1 MLCTDSAPVLSTQLL
16 LAAYRKGFFPM
27 TDETG
32 QVQWYYPDPRAIFP
46 LGSLT
51 PNNRLRRFLRGS
63 GYAATMDTAFETVME
78 QCATVHGRSWISPAM
93 VAAYTGL
100 HRAGHAHSVE
110 TWLNGQLIGGIYGV
124 AIGAAFFGES
134 MFSLKPNASKAAF
147 YFLVEHLRQQGF
159 LLFDTQYINH
169 HTESLGAIEI
179 SRKNFLRT
187 LRDAVPATAS
197 F

>member
-32 QVQWYYPDPRAIFP
+32 QVQWHCPDPRAIFP

-51 PNNRLRRFLRGS
+51 PNTRLRRFLRGS

-134 MFSLKPNASKAAF
+134 MFSLETNASKAAF
-147 YFLVEHLRQQGF
+147 HHLAAHLRNRGF
-159 LLFDTQYINH
+159 QLFDTQYANP
-169 HTESLGAIEI
+169 HTSALGAVEI
-179 SRKNFLRT
+179 PRREFLDR
-187 LRDAVPATAS
+187 LAVAVIAPVS

>member
-32 QVQWYYPDPRAIFP
+32 QVQWHCPDPRAIFP

-51 PNNRLRRFLRGS
+51 PNTRLRRFLRGS